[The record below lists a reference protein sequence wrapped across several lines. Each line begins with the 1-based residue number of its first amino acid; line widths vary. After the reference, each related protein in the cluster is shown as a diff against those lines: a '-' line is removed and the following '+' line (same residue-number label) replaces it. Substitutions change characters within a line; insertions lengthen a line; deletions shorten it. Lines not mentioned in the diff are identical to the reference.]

1 MAAGDITK
9 RLIARIREYIG
20 DSARE
25 IIKSDLLITDKLSFY
40 QDYIM
45 TTKLVSRLKVT
56 YPLIANQP
64 DYEFLQN
71 VVQHTFIW
79 FNEDITCIPIV
90 YLTKTTSGD
99 DSRKFTL
106 TASETF
112 RTGTDFMYSEAF
124 TRSASNEK
132 ITKTVDPI
140 IEEIYHEMLIE
151 YVAGFLQLPSE
162 KRMAMTE
169 LHTKEISEGLRAVNR
184 FQADPMFMSGR
195 YYA

>member
-9 RLIARIREYIG
+9 TLIARIREYMD

-25 IIKSDLLITDKLSFY
+25 RIKSDLLITDKLSFY

-45 TTKLVSRLKVT
+45 TVKLVSRLKVT
-56 YPLIANQP
+56 YPLITNEP
-64 DYEFLQN
+64 NYEFLQN
-71 VVQHTFIW
+71 VVQHTF
-79 FNEDITCIPIV
+79 
-90 YLTKTTSGD
+90 
-99 DSRKFTL
+99 
-106 TASETF
+106 
-112 RTGTDFMYSEAF
+112 MYSEAF
-124 TRSASNEK
+124 TRPASNEK